1 MENTDKGLTVP
12 KWVLI
17 NRPKIPLPQM
27 PKIYLPKPKS
37 LGFRF
42 SVEKLIFFS
51 YETSISIRSM
61 LQEVEWDYIVVDE
74 GHRLKNKDCQLSI
87 QLKVGKFQK
96 QLVMPFNAFNYF

>member
-1 MENTDKGLTVP
+1 
-12 KWVLI
+12 
-17 NRPKIPLPQM
+17 M

-87 QLKVGKFQK
+87 QLKVRKFQK
-96 QLVMPFNAFNYF
+96 QLVAPLILQKNEQNNLPNSVLNYMK